1 MLEVTKKRTVKTRKK
16 HECYGCTKTI
26 DKGVAAVHVSGKE
39 DGHYRS
45 LYLHVHCHISVMKK
59 KLFDE
64 GLTKGALLQ
73 IQNEDYSID
82 KDACPF

>member
-16 HECYGCTKTI
+16 HECYGCCESI
-26 DKGVAAVHVSGKE
+26 DKGAAAVHVSGKE

-45 LYLHVHCHISVMKK
+45 LHLHVHCHIMIMKM